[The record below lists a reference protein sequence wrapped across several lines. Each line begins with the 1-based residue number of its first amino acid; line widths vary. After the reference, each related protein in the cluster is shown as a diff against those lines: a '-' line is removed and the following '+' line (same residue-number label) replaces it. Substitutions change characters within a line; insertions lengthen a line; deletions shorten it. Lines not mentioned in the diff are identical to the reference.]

1 MISSKYKYNTRHKI
15 AIGVGIA
22 TMLLLNILPYK
33 VYTDPKV
40 EVPHRECIELPVDVE
55 CTENGQLQVYEVS
68 SQANYIVRND
78 EVSSCAEYRE
88 VPRQVSSWNVFWQII
103 TGVYVLAEIIGICVY
118 ICILIIKLV
127 KWANSDNE

>member
-33 VYTDPKV
+33 VWTDPKV

-55 CTENGQLQVYEVS
+55 CTENGQIQVYEVS

-78 EVSSCAEYRE
+78 EVSNCAEYRE
-88 VPRQVSSWNVFWQII
+88 VPQKVSSWNVFWKLIS
-103 TGVYVLAEIIGICVY
+103 GVYVIAEIIFIFVY
-118 ICILIIKLV
+118 ICTLIVKLI
-127 KWANSDNE
+127 KWAISDDE